1 MSVSGGQMSIA
12 EVFRSSPDLV
22 ISQNVLRLIL
32 FLITRTFFEN
42 HLNYL
47 LGLNAACSCS
57 FFSKLVKGP
66 GYDFQFVAVQFSS
79 VFFFFFS
86 VFRKLSAHVS
96 SEHKDQTIFFNCG
109 DGGMAKGSFS
119 IPEQV
124 SSINV
129 SNIKKNIY
137 FWLIGLSLRM

>member
-1 MSVSGGQMSIA
+1 
-12 EVFRSSPDLV
+12 
-22 ISQNVLRLIL
+22 
-32 FLITRTFFEN
+32 
-42 HLNYL
+42 
-47 LGLNAACSCS
+47 
-57 FFSKLVKGP
+57 
-66 GYDFQFVAVQFSS
+66 
-79 VFFFFFS
+79 

-129 SNIKKNIY
+129 SNILKIY
-137 FWLIGLSLRM
+137 IFG